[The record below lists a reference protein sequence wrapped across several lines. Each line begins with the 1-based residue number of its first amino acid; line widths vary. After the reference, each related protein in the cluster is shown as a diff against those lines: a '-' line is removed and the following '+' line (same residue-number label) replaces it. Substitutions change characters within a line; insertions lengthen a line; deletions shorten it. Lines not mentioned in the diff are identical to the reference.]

1 MEISHTEKLLF
12 ERTLEKLS
20 QAERALGEARMD
32 MHMLLLQR
40 QQLSEPEQSGESVGQ
55 STTEQQAAEQQAAM
69 PSALS
74 APAPQP
80 SGIVNPAGPRI
91 NPGVP
96 HINPGAANPPV
107 QPAPL
112 TRPPIQPTPVYS
124 AQANIQPPGQPG
136 SQADQVLPARS
147 RWWTSEQ
154 IVVRVIATLGTL
166 ITIAG
171 VFFLVVLAIQNG
183 LLGPLGRVIL
193 ASVFSAVMGGI
204 GVVAHKRHAHKAAVG
219 AFCTTSLLS
228 AMATVFSL
236 VVILEWWPEPA
247 GTATIIALT
256 ISFIALATVWNEEG
270 VAIALGI
277 GASIVGSIY
286 FASCVNY
293 VEFSTIPGTLAP
305 TALAI
310 AAYIRKWSKGID
322 VAVIFTL
329 ITAFF
334 YALLSDSPAMI
345 LPTTPVVVI
354 TAVIFVAMGANTER
368 TPWNPLLTIA
378 APAVLFGLGALGLE
392 AMPSLSTHVSTRP
405 LSWVLIAGSICYIA
419 IAIVNHNKALI
430 QSGSVFLALS
440 FLPVYVM
447 AAPLGADVLLNKP
460 IVVCIFLLT
469 AIGVTWWMTSGIKF
483 RGGVWFCWAATALI
497 LTYMVTDGVL
507 SGTFLWLGTSWAT
520 AQAVAIIILLL
531 VALRRR
537 SGLTHLSGTAQSG
550 LALVSLHLS
559 MLAIVSIATYLGGLS
574 GNVKGGYLI
583 GHATVSV
590 LWMLLACYVL
600 LRARFLSRQA
610 SLIVG
615 LVLAFASIGK
625 LMFFDFGNLHGLP
638 RVAAFII
645 SGVVLL
651 AIAALR
657 NRQSPQKTSIT
668 AAEDPAPLVGVSTQ
682 ANSPTPD
689 ATYNDAPPASDVTS
703 VQPAAPGQ
711 VPPLSETPL
720 PSMSDRE
727 KPQDPHN
734 PQVGPVQ
741 TPDEDQ

>member
-124 AQANIQPPGQPG
+124 AQTDTQPPEQPR

-154 IVVRVIATLGTL
+154 NVVRVIATLGTL

-256 ISFIALATVWNEEG
+256 IGFIALATVWNEEG

-293 VEFSTIPGTLAP
+293 AEFSTLPSTLAP
-305 TALAI
+305 TTLAI

-322 VAVIFTL
+322 IAVIFTL

-334 YALLSDSPAMI
+334 YVLSSDSSTMI

-368 TPWNPLLTIA
+368 MPWNPLLTIA

-469 AIGVTWWMTSGIKF
+469 AIGVT
-483 RGGVWFCWAATALI
+483 
-497 LTYMVTDGVL
+497 
-507 SGTFLWLGTSWAT
+507 
-520 AQAVAIIILLL
+520 
-531 VALRRR
+531 
-537 SGLTHLSGTAQSG
+537 
-550 LALVSLHLS
+550 
-559 MLAIVSIATYLGGLS
+559 
-574 GNVKGGYLI
+574 
-583 GHATVSV
+583 
-590 LWMLLACYVL
+590 
-600 LRARFLSRQA
+600 
-610 SLIVG
+610 
-615 LVLAFASIGK
+615 
-625 LMFFDFGNLHGLP
+625 
-638 RVAAFII
+638 
-645 SGVVLL
+645 
-651 AIAALR
+651 
-657 NRQSPQKTSIT
+657 
-668 AAEDPAPLVGVSTQ
+668 
-682 ANSPTPD
+682 
-689 ATYNDAPPASDVTS
+689 
-703 VQPAAPGQ
+703 
-711 VPPLSETPL
+711 
-720 PSMSDRE
+720 
-727 KPQDPHN
+727 
-734 PQVGPVQ
+734 
-741 TPDEDQ
+741 

>member
-1 MEISHTEKLLF
+1 
-12 ERTLEKLS
+12 
-20 QAERALGEARMD
+20 
-32 MHMLLLQR
+32 
-40 QQLSEPEQSGESVGQ
+40 
-55 STTEQQAAEQQAAM
+55 
-69 PSALS
+69 
-74 APAPQP
+74 
-80 SGIVNPAGPRI
+80 
-91 NPGVP
+91 
-96 HINPGAANPPV
+96 
-107 QPAPL
+107 
-112 TRPPIQPTPVYS
+112 
-124 AQANIQPPGQPG
+124 
-136 SQADQVLPARS
+136 
-147 RWWTSEQ
+147 
-154 IVVRVIATLGTL
+154 
-166 ITIAG
+166 
-171 VFFLVVLAIQNG
+171 
-183 LLGPLGRVIL
+183 
-193 ASVFSAVMGGI
+193 
-204 GVVAHKRHAHKAAVG
+204 
-219 AFCTTSLLS
+219 
-228 AMATVFSL
+228 MATVFSL

-256 ISFIALATVWNEEG
+256 IGFIALATVWNEEG

-293 VEFSTIPGTLAP
+293 AEFSTLPSTLAP
-305 TALAI
+305 TTLAI

-322 VAVIFTL
+322 IAVIFTL

-334 YALLSDSPAMI
+334 YVLSSDSSTMI

-368 TPWNPLLTIA
+368 MPWNPLLTII

-392 AMPSLSTHVSTRP
+392 TMPSLSTHVSTRP
-405 LSWVLIAGSICYIA
+405 LSWVLIAGSICYIT

-430 QSGSVFLALS
+430 QFGSVFLAFN

-460 IVVCIFLLT
+460 MVVCIFFLT
-469 AIGVTWWMTSGIKF
+469 AVGVTWWMTSGIKF

-520 AQAVAIIILLL
+520 AQAIAIIILLL

-537 SGLTHLSGTAQSG
+537 SGLTHLSGTTQSG

-720 PSMSDRE
+720 PSMNDRE

-741 TPDEDQ
+741 KPDEDQ

>member
-1 MEISHTEKLLF
+1 MEISHTEKLIF

-20 QAERALGEARMD
+20 QAEKALGEARMD
-32 MHMLLLQR
+32 MHMLLLKR
-40 QQLSEPEQSGESVGQ
+40 QQLSAPEQSGESVGQ
-55 STTEQQAAEQQAAM
+55 SATEQQATEQRAAM
-69 PSALS
+69 PSAPS

-112 TRPPIQPTPVYS
+112 TRPPIQPTPVHS
-124 AQANIQPPGQPG
+124 AQTDTQPPEQPR
-136 SQADQVLPARS
+136 SQADRVLPARS

-154 IVVRVIATLGTL
+154 NVVRVIATLGTL

-256 ISFIALATVWNEEG
+256 IGFIALATVWNEEG

-293 VEFSTIPGTLAP
+293 AEFSTLPSTLAP
-305 TALAI
+305 TTLAI

-322 VAVIFTL
+322 IAVIFTL

-334 YALLSDSPAMI
+334 YVLFSDSSTMI

-368 TPWNPLLTIA
+368 MPWNPLLTIA

-392 AMPSLSTHVSTRP
+392 TMPSLSTHVSTRP

-419 IAIVNHNKALI
+419 VAIVNHNKALI
-430 QSGSVFLALS
+430 QSGSVFLALN

-460 IVVCIFLLT
+460 MVVCIFFLT
-469 AIGVTWWMTSGIKF
+469 AVGVTWWMTSGIKF
-483 RGGVWFCWAATALI
+483 RSGVWYCWAATALI

-657 NRQSPQKTSIT
+657 NRQTSIT
-668 AAEDPAPLVGVSTQ
+668 VAEDPAPLVGVSTQ

-689 ATYNDAPPASDVTS
+689 VTYNDAPPASDVTS

>member
-20 QAERALGEARMD
+20 QAEKALGEARMD
-32 MHMLLLQR
+32 MHMLLLKR
-40 QQLSEPEQSGESVGQ
+40 QQLSAPEQSGESVGQ
-55 STTEQQAAEQQAAM
+55 SATEQQAAEQRAAM
-69 PSALS
+69 PSAPF

-80 SGIVNPAGPRI
+80 PGVINPAGPRI

-124 AQANIQPPGQPG
+124 AQTDTQPPEQPR

-147 RWWTSEQ
+147 GWWTSEQ
-154 IVVRVIATLGTL
+154 NVVRVIATLGTL

-256 ISFIALATVWNEEG
+256 IGFIALATVWNEEG

-293 VEFSTIPGTLAP
+293 VEFSTLPGTLAP

-322 VAVIFTL
+322 IAVIVTL

-354 TAVIFVAMGANTER
+354 TAIIFVAMGANTER

-440 FLPVYVM
+440 FLPVYVT
-447 AAPLGADVLLNKP
+447 AAPLGTDVLLNKP
-460 IVVCIFLLT
+460 MVVCIFLVT
-469 AIGVTWWMTSGIKF
+469 SIGVTWWMTSGIKF

-497 LTYMVTDGVL
+497 LTYMVADGVL
-507 SGTFLWLGTSWAT
+507 SGTFLGYCPSRRHHHPAAGCFTTPLRPKASFRRYSIWACAGQPSSFHAGHRVHSHLPGWTIRQREGWLPYRPRHG
-520 AQAVAIIILLL
+520 VRLMD
-531 VALRRR
+531 AL
-537 SGLTHLSGTAQSG
+537 G
-550 LALVSLHLS
+550 
-559 MLAIVSIATYLGGLS
+559 
-574 GNVKGGYLI
+574 
-583 GHATVSV
+583 
-590 LWMLLACYVL
+590 L
-600 LRARFLSRQA
+600 LRLASRTVPQQA
-610 SLIVG
+610 GIPHCWACSSICLHRQTH
-615 LVLAFASIGK
+615 VLRLRQPPWTASRRCVHH
-625 LMFFDFGNLHGLP
+625 FWCC
-638 RVAAFII
+638 AAGHRSAAKPSEPPENQHHCCRGSSASRGGEH
-645 SGVVLL
+645 SGQ
-651 AIAALR
+651 IAHA
-657 NRQSPQKTSIT
+657 
-668 AAEDPAPLVGVSTQ
+668 
-682 ANSPTPD
+682 
-689 ATYNDAPPASDVTS
+689 
-703 VQPAAPGQ
+703 
-711 VPPLSETPL
+711 
-720 PSMSDRE
+720 
-727 KPQDPHN
+727 
-734 PQVGPVQ
+734 
-741 TPDEDQ
+741 

>member
-1 MEISHTEKLLF
+1 MEISHSEKLLF

-32 MHMLLLQR
+32 MHTLLLQR
-40 QQLSEPEQSGESVGQ
+40 QQLSAPEQSGESVGQ
-55 STTEQQAAEQQAAM
+55 STTEQQAAEQQAAK
-69 PSALS
+69 PSAPS
-74 APAPQP
+74 APAPQL

-136 SQADQVLPARS
+136 SQADQVLPTRS

-183 LLGPLGRVIL
+183 LLGPLGRVML

-204 GVVAHKRHAHKAAVG
+204 GVIAHKRHAHKAAVG

-236 VVILEWWPEPA
+236 VVILEWWPEPT
-247 GTATIIALT
+247 GTATIIALMVG
-256 ISFIALATVWNEEG
+256 FIALATVWNEEG

-293 VEFSTIPGTLAP
+293 AEFSTLPSTLAP
-305 TALAI
+305 TTLAI

-322 VAVIFTL
+322 IAVIFTL

-334 YALLSDSPAMI
+334 YVFSSDSSTMI

-368 TPWNPLLTIA
+368 MPWNPLLTIV

-392 AMPSLSTHVSTRP
+392 TMPSLSTHVSTRP
-405 LSWVLIAGSICYIA
+405 LSWVQERADHRLRGGARFGHLAAAGVRTCRLCLRQHAARPLLAGHGGGHRRQHAGGRHQLLDGARCQACHGARPSDPLPEVVRA
-419 IAIVNHNKALI
+419 PGPAGAAVLLPAR
-430 QSGSVFLALS
+430 SGRSAVRRGRL
-440 FLPVYVM
+440 
-447 AAPLGADVLLNKP
+447 AAP
-460 IVVCIFLLT
+460 
-469 AIGVTWWMTSGIKF
+469 
-483 RGGVWFCWAATALI
+483 AA
-497 LTYMVTDGVL
+497 
-507 SGTFLWLGTSWAT
+507 GTFHPVDGT
-520 AQAVAIIILLL
+520 
-531 VALRRR
+531 
-537 SGLTHLSGTAQSG
+537 
-550 LALVSLHLS
+550 
-559 MLAIVSIATYLGGLS
+559 
-574 GNVKGGYLI
+574 
-583 GHATVSV
+583 
-590 LWMLLACYVL
+590 
-600 LRARFLSRQA
+600 
-610 SLIVG
+610 
-615 LVLAFASIGK
+615 
-625 LMFFDFGNLHGLP
+625 
-638 RVAAFII
+638 
-645 SGVVLL
+645 
-651 AIAALR
+651 
-657 NRQSPQKTSIT
+657 
-668 AAEDPAPLVGVSTQ
+668 
-682 ANSPTPD
+682 
-689 ATYNDAPPASDVTS
+689 
-703 VQPAAPGQ
+703 GQ
-711 VPPLSETPL
+711 VPALRVH
-720 PSMSDRE
+720 DRHA
-727 KPQDPHN
+727 D
-734 PQVGPVQ
+734 VGARQLVGLAEGAFLRLNHECPVFI
-741 TPDEDQ
+741 